1 MKVLEEV
8 AISPARVESLFDDE
22 LEKNYIFVSFIGV
35 ILQFLW
41 IFTDWVILNS
51 RLTEMLIFRLVVL
64 VVPVGLCLFYK
75 KFNLKPIVCIF
86 VSALGIGLVTLYAT
100 CSVSKIALQYYVL
113 GSLVYFVGV
122 GMLATWKIKYSIA
135 LVLLNF
141 VFAFIVFIYQSPLPF
156 DFFMT
161 HGGIAISTV
170 ACLSIVMISSR
181 YNSRY
186 NELLARIGL
195 EDSLKKIAEKS
206 DENNSL
212 QSQLFESEKNA
223 ILGEVISSVSHE
235 LNTPLSV
242 VMNGSRAIS
251 ETLESILLIIRN
263 NEQIPWDLIMDI
275 QTDLSSRNKEISNRK
290 LQSLV
295 QSLSQKF
302 EKLTNKKLSIISA
315 KKLAWA
321 SFKESDDHYF
331 VQLSN
336 HENFN
341 ELIDLILKLKEL
353 NDFNKSI
360 SDSVY
365 TTSRIIQQMKS
376 IAEIPEFGL
385 SKKIGLK
392 DSIEKALYVFN
403 QFDDRNSQFKLDI
416 EKELVIY
423 GNEIRLIQLW
433 TKLFSFLF
441 QGKNESEDNMVELS
455 AHSTSEL
462 IVLHIIV
469 SNEFESAVNSLYR
482 TNSLF
487 DQNGKLDNN
496 LFDLNL
502 IQSYVTEFKIEV
514 DSVQKEN
521 KIDLLLKFK
530 I

>member
-1 MKVLEEV
+1 
-8 AISPARVESLFDDE
+8 
-22 LEKNYIFVSFIGV
+22 
-35 ILQFLW
+35 
-41 IFTDWVILNS
+41 
-51 RLTEMLIFRLVVL
+51 
-64 VVPVGLCLFYK
+64 
-75 KFNLKPIVCIF
+75 
-86 VSALGIGLVTLYAT
+86 
-100 CSVSKIALQYYVL
+100 
-113 GSLVYFVGV
+113 
-122 GMLATWKIKYSIA
+122 
-135 LVLLNF
+135 
-141 VFAFIVFIYQSPLPF
+141 
-156 DFFMT
+156 
-161 HGGIAISTV
+161 
-170 ACLSIVMISSR
+170 
-181 YNSRY
+181 
-186 NELLARIGL
+186 
-195 EDSLKKIAEKS
+195 
-206 DENNSL
+206 
-212 QSQLFESEKNA
+212 
-223 ILGEVISSVSHE
+223 
-235 LNTPLSV
+235 
-242 VMNGSRAIS
+242 MNGSRAIS

-315 KKLAWA
+315 KKLAWT